1 MADKWRVRV
10 YIASAGADLSDAAQ
24 IAAHLN
30 AAKIQT
36 AINGKLAAIRQAD
49 AVLVLVSPTSAES
62 GHLRDVVRRA
72 QDTGTRIIP
81 ALVAGD
87 HVPALLAALDV
98 EDVRDGDFAAL
109 PPRLRDVP
117 PLPPFVVPPIPDK
130 LTAFALFMAGLS
142 ALLLFAQLVMA

>member
-10 YIASAGADLSDAAQ
+10 YIASSGADLSDAAR

-36 AINGKLAAIRQAD
+36 AINGKLAAIHQAD
-49 AVLVLVSPTSAES
+49 AVLVLVSPTSADS
-62 GHLRDVVRRA
+62 AHLRDVVQRA
-72 QDTGTRIIP
+72 QDTDTRIIP

-87 HVPALLAALDV
+87 SVPAVLAALDV

-109 PPRLRDVP
+109 PPRLRYVA
-117 PLPPFVVPPIPDK
+117 PLPPFDVPPIPPK
-130 LTAFALFMAGLS
+130 LVMFALLMAGLS
-142 ALLLFAQLVMA
+142 AVLLFAQMMLA